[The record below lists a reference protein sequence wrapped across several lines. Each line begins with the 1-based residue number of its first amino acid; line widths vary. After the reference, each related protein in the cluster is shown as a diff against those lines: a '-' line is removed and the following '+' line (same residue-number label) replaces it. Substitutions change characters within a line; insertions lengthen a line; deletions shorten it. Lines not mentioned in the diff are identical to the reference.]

1 MGADEFFT
9 TSKGDSAR
17 EAFGAATRQAAY
29 EDGHGGYTGTIAE
42 KHDFVMLT
50 DRKMLKKEAF
60 ELAQDLIEKGDR
72 RACDKW
78 GPALCIALEDGRFLF
93 FGLASS

>member
-9 TSKGDSAR
+9 TSKGKNAE
-17 EAFGAATRQAAY
+17 EAFYAALEETRY
-29 EDGHGGYTGTIAE
+29 EVGHRSYTGTIAE
-42 KHDFVMLT
+42 KHEFEMLT
-50 DRKMLKKEAF
+50 DRKMPEREA
-60 ELAQDLIEKGDR
+60 EKLAQGLIEKSDR

>member
-9 TSKGDSAR
+9 TSKGQSAR
-17 EAFGAATRQAAY
+17 EAFDVAVDHARN
-29 EDGHGGYTGTIAE
+29 EDGSGGYSGTIAE
-42 KHDFVMLT
+42 KRSYVMLT
-50 DRKMLKKEAF
+50 DRKMPRKEAF
-60 ELAQDLIEKGDR
+60 ATAQDLLEKGDR

-78 GPALCIALEDGRFLF
+78 GPALCIALDDGRFLF